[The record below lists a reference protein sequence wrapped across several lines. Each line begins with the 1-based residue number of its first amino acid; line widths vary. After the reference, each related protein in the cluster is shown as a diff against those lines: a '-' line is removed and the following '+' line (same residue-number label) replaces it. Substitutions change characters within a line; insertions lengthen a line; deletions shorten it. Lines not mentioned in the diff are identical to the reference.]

1 MQTQVNI
8 HRNIQR
14 THMSS
19 AYLKGTHGNTDTLI
33 SNTTNDDGG
42 IGSNSKVT
50 FTANTSNTY
59 YISASAYSN
68 NTGTY
73 TLTATATGSNANIT
87 PNPSDNYLYD
97 ANGNMTQNNKKLI
110 QWTSFNKPK
119 RFTNSNDT
127 TAFAYAPNRNR
138 YQKTQTKAN
147 SNSTITTTYIGKLYE
162 QIKQNTHTEHKHF
175 IYADGQ
181 LIAINIKTNTTANTP
196 SIPDKTRYL
205 HYDNLGSIGSIDTIT
220 NGQGN
225 IVERMAYTAF
235 GQRRQGDWRASD
247 PLLPII
253 PTLTNRGFTGHEHI
267 DEMGF
272 IHMNGRVY
280 DPSIGRFLSAD
291 PNIQVPYNTQSYNRY
306 SYVLNNPLK
315 YTDPSGFFLRKMFG
329 LSDKISKRFSPIG
342 YAIQRS
348 IEKAMMKNS
357 TLRAIGMIAA
367 SAFGG
372 PAGAAAFSAR
382 MAYLSGGNDG
392 DIFKAAAVS
401 FASASA
407 AGYIGHGGVD
417 GAPIVEGAINKAIA
431 HGLAQGAI
439 SQISGGN
446 FQDGFVGGFIG
457 SVAGSSMG
465 EGGDWSDIAG
475 RTAIAAT
482 AGGITAELGGGKFSN
497 GARSAAFVHLF
508 NHEGGNISKALTPD
522 SIVVPGFEGKIGV
535 LTVNLNPA
543 TLEINMQNPYN
554 SNSVLSSKYSGTI
567 FGFGVSRTRYSYDL
581 GKTWSTPI
589 YGFASD
595 WGVNNNG
602 SFVYKTGIGFR
613 RGNLDWQYD
622 FDVPVGNMIFGRPV
636 Y

>member
-1 MQTQVNI
+1 
-8 HRNIQR
+8 
-14 THMSS
+14 
-19 AYLKGTHGNTDTLI
+19 
-33 SNTTNDDGG
+33 
-42 IGSNSKVT
+42 
-50 FTANTSNTY
+50 
-59 YISASAYSN
+59 
-68 NTGTY
+68 
-73 TLTATATGSNANIT
+73 
-87 PNPSDNYLYD
+87 
-97 ANGNMTQNNKKLI
+97 
-110 QWTSFNKPK
+110 
-119 RFTNSNDT
+119 
-127 TAFAYAPNRNR
+127 
-138 YQKTQTKAN
+138 
-147 SNSTITTTYIGKLYE
+147 
-162 QIKQNTHTEHKHF
+162 
-175 IYADGQ
+175 
-181 LIAINIKTNTTANTP
+181 
-196 SIPDKTRYL
+196 
-205 HYDNLGSIGSIDTIT
+205 
-220 NGQGN
+220 
-225 IVERMAYTAF
+225 
-235 GQRRQGDWRASD
+235 
-247 PLLPII
+247 
-253 PTLTNRGFTGHEHI
+253 HEHI

-291 PNIQVPYNTQSYNRY
+291 PNIQAPYNTQSYNRY

-315 YTDPSGFFLRKMFG
+315 YTYPSGFFLRKMFE

-382 MAYLSGGNDG
+382 MACLSGGNDG

-508 NHEGGNISKALTPD
+508 NHEGGNISKALGLVGGIVQDRMGD
-522 SIVVPGFEGKIGV
+522 SFGAGFLAGSLGSYLGSLGNARNANELIG
-535 LTVNLNPA
+535 NA
-543 TLEINMQNPYN
+543 A
-554 SNSVLSSKYSGTI
+554 
-567 FGFGVSRTRYSYDL
+567 R
-581 GKTWSTPI
+581 
-589 YGFASD
+589 
-595 WGVNNNG
+595 
-602 SFVYKTGIGFR
+602 
-613 RGNLDWQYD
+613 
-622 FDVPVGNMIFGRPV
+622 
-636 Y
+636 

>member
-1 MQTQVNI
+1 MS
-8 HRNIQR
+8 R
-14 THMSS
+14 T
-19 AYLKGTHGNTDTLI
+19 YLRGTHDNANTLT
-33 SNTTNDDGG
+33 SNTTNDDSG
-42 IGSNSKVT
+42 IGRNSKAT
-50 FTANTSNTY
+50 FTVNTSNVY
-59 YISASAYSN
+59 YTSAGSHGN
-68 NTGTY
+68 NIGTY
-73 TLTATATGSNANIT
+73 TLTVTGSN
-87 PNPSDNYLYD
+87 
-97 ANGNMTQNNKKLI
+97 
-110 QWTSFNKPK
+110 
-119 RFTNSNDT
+119 
-127 TAFAYAPNRNR
+127 TA
-138 YQKTQTKAN
+138 
-147 SNSTITTTYIGKLYE
+147 ITTTYIGKLYE
-162 QIKQNTHTEHKHF
+162 QIKQNTNTEHKHF

-205 HYDNLGSIGSIDTIT
+205 HYDNLGSID
-220 NGQGN
+220 N
-225 IVERMAYTAF
+225 IVGRMAYTAF
-235 GQRRQGDWRASD
+235 GQRRQGDWRANN

-280 DPSIGRFLSAD
+280 DPSIGQFLSAD
-291 PNIQVPYNTQSYNRY
+291 PNIQAPYNTQSYNRY

-315 YTDPSGFFLRKMFG
+315 YTDPSGFFLRKMFE

-348 IEKAMMKNS
+348 IEKAMMKNP

-457 SVAGSSMG
+457 SVAGSNMS

-508 NHEGGNISKALTPD
+508 NSELSTISLLTAGSLESNRVERLSLNEFKDEFSSLGYEQGFDFESDRLHLENDVRVKILSGSIKEISGNSYAKSLTADMTGGIFSKVSIFLGISNIFN
-522 SIVVPGFEGKIGV
+522 I
-535 LTVNLNPA
+535 
-543 TLEINMQNPYN
+543 
-554 SNSVLSSKYSGTI
+554 LSAPNFRDYQ
-567 FGFGVSRTRYSYDL
+567 FHYSY
-581 GKTWSTPI
+581 P
-589 YGFASD
+589 
-595 WGVNNNG
+595 NG
-602 SFVYKTGIGFR
+602 SCQ
-613 RGNLDWQYD
+613 LDNYSIKQ
-622 FDVPVGNMIFGRPV
+622 
-636 Y
+636 